1 MLGTAKNCANKVVKC
16 MHSIF
21 KHTEVSVTSCLTR
34 CFARVLVRLSRVRP
48 CLIFDD
54 SVLFHGTIL
63 HEDYRHRFLCFR
75 VAELAPKYHVW
86 LSAARQV
93 KLFSQIKQY
102 ISRIVSAADQCISP
116 NGVASTEYVRPPQRN
131 TICIGR
137 FAATATLYAPD
148 DDFRKSYLEVI
159 QLVLCVLSR
168 HVVLGAL
175 RQHAQNYPN
184 HAQGAVSPGQFT
196 YEATRTYWGLFSK
209 IIHLLVAD
217 IRGGLIFRNPARCAL
232 LTEISNDLVTAQDR
246 YAAIDLDRV
255 VQEIFDEMY
264 RREDYRVAHR
274 VGTRQESFTICPYY
288 PNDND
293 PEGGFNVVR

>member
-1 MLGTAKNCANKVVKC
+1 MLDTAKNCANKIVKY

-34 CFARVLVRLSRVRP
+34 CFTRVLVRLSRVRP

-54 SVLFHGTIL
+54 SVLFYCTIL
-63 HEDYRHRFLCFR
+63 HEDYRHRFLRFR

-86 LSAARQV
+86 LSPARQME
-93 KLFSQIKQY
+93 LFSQIKQY
-102 ISRIVSAADQCISP
+102 ISRIFSAADQYISP

-131 TICIGR
+131 TICIGG
-137 FAATATLYAPD
+137 FATTVTLYAPD

-168 HVVLGAL
+168 HVVLGNL
-175 RQHAQNYPN
+175 SKLLQNDSDPDEN
-184 HAQGAVSPGQFT
+184 EVSPEQRI
-196 YEATRTYWGLFSK
+196 YETTRTYWGLFSK

-217 IRGGLIFRNPARCAL
+217 IRGGLIFRNPARWTL

-274 VGTRQESFTICPYY
+274 VGARQESFTICPYY

-293 PEGGFNVVR
+293 PEGGFNVVC